1 MEISSVL
8 LLNAIVESLEIV
20 IPNSVIMNAKQTK
33 LAILLLAAGQGSRL
47 GNIAKAL
54 LKKDGIPLIQR
65 FWQEAS
71 SLNAIESISVLGF
84 YADEIEPLAK
94 QYSRVVINQQAEGGH
109 GSSVRIGLESLH
121 THFDLLLIALVD
133 QPSIT
138 QTSLELLLN
147 TFETQGDE
155 IDALVPCYQGQRGN
169 PIVMRRRAVLEIL
182 DTTTQVCREWLD
194 LHPSRVHFLET
205 NRAEFI
211 ADVDTLEDLR
221 RERLEY

>member
-1 MEISSVL
+1 ML

-71 SLNAIESISVLGF
+71 ALNAIESISVLGF

-94 QYSRVVINQQAEGGH
+94 QYSRVVINQQAEEGH
-109 GSSVRIGLESLH
+109 GSSVRIGLESLN

-138 QTSLELLLN
+138 QTSLALLLN

-182 DTTTQVCREWLD
+182 NTPAQTPRQWLD
-194 LHPSRVHFLET
+194 QHPKRVCFYET
-205 NRAEFI
+205 KQDAFI
-211 ADVDTLEDLR
+211 ADVDTLDDIK
-221 RERLEY
+221 RENLELI

>member
-1 MEISSVL
+1 MKVNPSR
-8 LLNAIVESLEIV
+8 
-20 IPNSVIMNAKQTK
+20 
-33 LAILLLAAGQGSRL
+33 LAILLLAAGQGNRL
-47 GNIAKAL
+47 GNVPKAL
-54 LKKDGIPLIQR
+54 LKKEGIPLIQR

-94 QYSRVVINQQAEGGH
+94 QYSRVVINQQAEKGH
-109 GSSVRIGLESLH
+109 GSSVRLGLESLD

-147 TFETQGDE
+147 TFETQGDK

-169 PIVMRRRAVLEIL
+169 PIVMRHRAVLEIL
-182 DTTTQVCREWLD
+182 DTPTQVCREWLD
-194 LHPSRVHFLET
+194 LYPSRVHFLET

-211 ADVDTLEDLR
+211 ADVDTLEDLQK
-221 RERLEY
+221 ERLEY

>member
-1 MEISSVL
+1 MKVNPSR
-8 LLNAIVESLEIV
+8 
-20 IPNSVIMNAKQTK
+20 
-33 LAILLLAAGQGSRL
+33 LAILLLAAGQGNRL
-47 GNIAKAL
+47 GNVPKAL
-54 LKKDGIPLIQR
+54 LKKEGIPLIQR

-71 SLNAIESISVLGF
+71 ALNAIESISVLGF
-84 YADEIEPLAK
+84 YAGQIKSLAE
-94 QYSRVVINQQAEGGH
+94 QYSRVAINQQAEEGH
-109 GSSVRIGLESLH
+109 ASSVRLGLESLH
-121 THFDLLLIALVD
+121 NNFDLLLIALVD

-182 DTTTQVCREWLD
+182 DTPTQVCREWLD

-211 ADVDTLEDLR
+211 ADVDTLEDLQ